1 MIKIAITGSIASGKT
16 TASEILSYKRGPLFS
31 ADNEIKK
38 LYKDKNFKNY
48 LIKKFLI
55 RKNSNLKYSLILKI
69 FEDKKNLIK
78 LEKII
83 HPQVRKRMKMF
94 SIKNKNKNKIFY
106 EIPLLFE
113 NKLTKYFDVIIFIK
127 TTKTT
132 RLKRFK
138 SRGGDKNLF
147 NILDKRQISDKKKSK
162 LSDHIIINEKNFYV
176 LKKNL
181 LDIISLYE

>member
-1 MIKIAITGSIASGKT
+1 M
-16 TASEILSYKRGPLFS
+16 
-31 ADNEIKK
+31 
-38 LYKDKNFKNY
+38 
-48 LIKKFLI
+48 
-55 RKNSNLKYSLILKI
+55 KI

-127 TTKTT
+127 TSKTT

-147 NILDKRQISDKKKSK
+147 NILDKRQLSDKKKSK